1 MRMDILNAVPVI
13 ELALIND
20 PILMILVDAVATVLA
35 VTLRG
40 DVNGSKTIT

>member
-1 MRMDILNAVPVI
+1 MYMDILNVVLLI

-20 PILMILVDAVATVLA
+20 PILMILVVAVATVLA

-40 DVNGSKTIT
+40 DMNGSKTIT